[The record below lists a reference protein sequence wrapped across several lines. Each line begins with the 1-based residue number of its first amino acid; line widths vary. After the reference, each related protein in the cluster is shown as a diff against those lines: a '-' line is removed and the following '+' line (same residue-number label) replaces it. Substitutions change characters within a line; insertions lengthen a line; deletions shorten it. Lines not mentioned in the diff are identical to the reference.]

1 MSLPPVTSC
10 PSCSYPDSST
20 FPGVRRIVP
29 GQHRRPFAAFSFTRF
44 SLGQLALFLL
54 LLLFILGNGAAV
66 AQTPV
71 YRDTTASVEARVAD
85 LLSRMSVEEKVAQM
99 RIFHANQGVESDADG
114 DLSLNDN
121 VRRRLTHGIAGI
133 KNPGEHLSSVAAA
146 RLNNQLQRYIIDNNR
161 LGIPALF
168 ITESYNGV
176 DAADCTV
183 FGRPIT
189 TAATFDPELVQRQW
203 DVVGR
208 EARLRGLHM
217 CHSPEADLVRDPR
230 FGRMSEAFGED
241 TYLVSRMVVAAITG
255 VQGNYDGLGAGT
267 HIGAVAKHFA
277 GYGQV
282 LGGTN
287 FAAIEI
293 SERTL
298 RDEIF
303 PPFRAA
309 VQEARTL
316 GIMASHGDLNGVASH
331 ANPRLLTEVLRDEW
345 GFAGYTVSDAND
357 IGRLHYFMKVAET
370 PEAAVDMALR
380 AGMDVDLYADDAYAL
395 LPAMVEKD
403 TSLLPF
409 LDRAAGHVLRTKF
422 ILGLFDHPYVDPAA
436 TASGVRTSASLE
448 LAREV
453 DAASIVLLKN
463 EAEVLPLD
471 RSPRTI
477 ALLGPLLREDTE
489 AAFQKVAGPGVAFV
503 SDRGFALTDGAESVP
518 TLNTD
523 TDAAVDLLV
532 DRAREA
538 DLVVLFL
545 GGDEYTAKEGF
556 FNGALGDRMTIE
568 PVGLQDELL
577 RRVKALGVPVVV
589 ALLHRRTLAINA
601 MAEYADAILDGWDLS
616 EFRDESLARA
626 VFGDINPSGKL
637 PVTVPRSIG
646 QLPFHYSGKEI
657 NNKKGYLFTENGP
670 LYPFGFGLSYTTFA
684 YGEPVLS
691 AATLQENNSIELT
704 IEVTNTGQR
713 AGSEVVQLYLKDLIG
728 SVTRPEM
735 ELRDFKKVTLAA
747 GESTTVS
754 FAITPAQLAF
764 TRLDGT
770 FGLEAGDFE
779 VRIGGSSAAY
789 QTASFKLVTP

>member
-1 MSLPPVTSC
+1 MAHPARRHRTCHV
-10 PSCSYPDSST
+10 
-20 FPGVRRIVP
+20 GVAV
-29 GQHRRPFAAFSFTRF
+29 Q
-44 SLGQLALFLL
+44 LL
-54 LLLFILGNGAAV
+54 LCILIAGTLA
-66 AQTPV
+66 AQTPT
-71 YRDTTASVEARVAD
+71 YRDSSASVEARVAD

-99 RIFHANQGVESDADG
+99 RIFHANQGVEQDEAG
-114 DLSLNDN
+114 ELSLSEN

-146 RLNNQLQRYIIDNNR
+146 RLNNQLQRYIIEHNR

-241 TYLVSRMVVAAITG
+241 TYLVSRMVVAAIRG
-255 VQGNYDGLGAGT
+255 VQGEYDGLGAGT

-298 RDEIF
+298 ADEIF

-331 ANPRLLTEVLRDEW
+331 ANPWLLTDVLREEW
-345 GFAGYTVSDAND
+345 GFQGYTVSDAND

-370 PEAAVDMALR
+370 PEAAVEMALR

-395 LPAMVEKD
+395 LPAMVAKD
-403 TSLLPF
+403 SSLLPL
-409 LDRAAGHVLRTKF
+409 LDRAAGHVLRVKF
-422 ILGLFDHPYVDPAA
+422 ILGLFDRPFVDPAA
-436 TASGVRTSASLE
+436 TAAGVRSDSSLD
-448 LAREV
+448 LARET
-453 DAASIVLLKN
+453 DAASIILLKN
-463 EAEVLPLD
+463 DNGVLPLD
-471 RSPRTI
+471 RSQRTV
-477 ALLGPLLREDTE
+477 ALLGPLLREETE
-489 AAFQKVAGPGVAFV
+489 AAFLQVAGPGVSFV
-503 SDRGFALTDGAESVP
+503 AERGFALTDGDPSVP

-523 TDAAVDLLV
+523 TDAAVGRLV
-532 DRAREA
+532 DRARGA
-538 DLVVLFL
+538 DVVVLFL
-545 GGDEYTAKEGF
+545 GGDEFTAKEGF

-568 PVGLQDELL
+568 PVGPQDELL
-577 RRVKALGVPVVV
+577 RRVKALGVPVIV
-589 ALLHRRTLAINA
+589 ALLHRRTLAVTA
-601 MAEYADAILDGWDLS
+601 MDEHADAILDGWDLS
-616 EFRDESLARA
+616 EFRDESLAA
-626 VFGDINPSGKL
+626 AIFGDINPSGKL

-670 LYPFGFGLSYTTFA
+670 LYPFGFGLSYTSFS

-691 AATLQENNSIELT
+691 DSVLRANTSLELR

-713 AGSEVVQLYLKDLIG
+713 TGREVVQLYLKDLIG

-735 ELRDFKKVTLAA
+735 ELRDFEKITLAP
-747 GESTTVS
+747 GETRTVTFS
-754 FAITPAQLAF
+754 ITPAQLAF

-770 FGLEAGDFE
+770 YGPEAGDFE
-779 VRIGGSSAAY
+779 VRVGSSSATY
-789 QTASFKLVTP
+789 KTTGFRLVDP